1 MRQALKLAA
10 LGGMMAG
17 LAHEI
22 NNPLAVISGNAQFL
36 TSHFKDRPITQISSQ
51 DWKEIVASFC
61 AIDRES
67 ERCAKLIAG
76 LVQLS
81 HSSRDETPRQEN
93 VWEGNAP

>member
-10 LGGMMAG
+10 LGEMIAG

-22 NNPLAVISGNAQFL
+22 NNPLTVISGNAQFL

-67 ERCAKLIAG
+67 ERCAKLVAD
-76 LVQLS
+76 LLQLS
-81 HSSRDETPRQEN
+81 HHSRDVTPRQEN
-93 VWEGNAP
+93 VLEGKAP